1 LAGISVRGRTYSG
14 NKVSK
19 DQLIDHVITWV
30 D

>member
-1 LAGISVRGRTYSG
+1 VRGRTYRG

-19 DQLIDHVITWV
+19 DQLFEHVITWV